1 MKKLLFLFG
10 IIVIIS
16 SCGPDYKS
24 EVERL
29 QREQDSIKIAETTKD
44 SLINSYM
51 VDVNEIQNNIDFLI
65 EQEGLMMQN
74 DISSPELNENQ
85 KFKIINNIAV
95 IRSLIDENKNKI
107 AALKNKIS
115 KSNIRIEE
123 LEKMIANLNNE
134 INQRDSSIALLN
146 GNISNL
152 QSEIDK
158 KIEELELAKKAN
170 DNQSQDIGEKT
181 NLLHTAYYVVGN
193 YKDLRDKKVI
203 SKKGGVLG
211 LGKSKTMVQDFNEGI
226 FTKID
231 YTSSKLIDIV
241 SKKIEIVSTHPAN
254 SYKLI
259 KQGDKIMALDIT
271 DPDKFWSASK
281 YLVIVT
287 H

>member
-10 IIVIIS
+10 ILGIIS

-29 QREQDSIKIAETTKD
+29 QREQDSIKIAEATKD

-51 VDVNEIQNNIDFLI
+51 VDINEIQNNIDFLI
-65 EQEGLMMQN
+65 GQEGMMMKN
-74 DISSPELNENQ
+74 DINNPELNENQ
-85 KFKIINNIAV
+85 KFKIVSNIAV

-134 INQRDSSIALLN
+134 INQRDSNIALLN
-146 GNISNL
+146 TSVNNL

-170 DNQSQDIGEKT
+170 DNQSKDIGEKT
-181 NLLHTAYYVVGN
+181 SLLHTAYYVVGN
-193 YKDLRDKKVI
+193 YKDLSDKKVI
-203 SKKGGVLG
+203 SKKGGLLG
-211 LGKSKTMVQDFNEGI
+211 LGKSKSMVQDFNEGV
-226 FTKID
+226 FTKVD
-231 YTSSKLIDIV
+231 YMSTKLIDIV

-254 SYKLI
+254 SYKLV

-287 H
+287 Q

>member
-10 IIVIIS
+10 ILGIIS

-29 QREQDSIKIAETTKD
+29 QREQDSIKIAEATKD

-51 VDVNEIQNNIDFLI
+51 VDINEIQNNIDFLI
-65 EQEGLMMQN
+65 GQEGMMMKN
-74 DISSPELNENQ
+74 DINNPELNENQ
-85 KFKIINNIAV
+85 KFKIVSNIAV

-134 INQRDSSIALLN
+134 INQRDSNIALLN
-146 GNISNL
+146 SNISNL

-170 DNQSQDIGEKT
+170 DNQSKDIGEQT
-181 NLLHTAYYVVGN
+181 SLLHTAYYVVGN
-193 YKDLRDKKVI
+193 YKDLSDKKVI
-203 SKKGGVLG
+203 SKKGGLLG
-211 LGKSKTMVQDFNEGI
+211 LGKSKSMVQDFNESV

-254 SYKLI
+254 SYKLV
-259 KQGDKIMALDIT
+259 KQGDKIMALDII

-287 H
+287 Q

>member
-10 IIVIIS
+10 IIALIS

-29 QREQDSIKIAETTKD
+29 KREQDSIKVAEATKD
-44 SLINSYM
+44 SIINSYM
-51 VDVNEIQNNIDFLI
+51 VDINEIKNNINFLI
-65 EQEGLMMQN
+65 QQEGMMMKS
-74 DISSPELNENQ
+74 DINNPELNENQ
-85 KFKIINNIAV
+85 KFKIISNIAV
-95 IRSLIDENKNKI
+95 IRSLIDENKNKL

-123 LEKMIANLNNE
+123 LEKMIASLYE
-134 INQRDSSIALLN
+134 ELDQRDSSIASLN
-146 GNISNL
+146 SNISNL

-170 DNQSQDIGEKT
+170 DNQSKDIGEKT
-181 NLLHTAYYVVGN
+181 SLLHTAYYVVGN
-193 YKDLRDKKVI
+193 YKDLSDKKVI
-203 SKKGGVLG
+203 SKKGGLLG
-211 LGKSKTMVQDFNEGI
+211 LGKSKSMVQDFNEGV

-241 SKKIEIVSTHPAN
+241 SKHVEIISTHPAN
-254 SYKLI
+254 SYKLV

-271 DPDKFWSASK
+271 DPEKFWSVSK
-281 YLVIVT
+281 CLVVVT
-287 H
+287 R